1 MIKRKV
7 MHPCIIPSDINVYT
21 VMLISPGQGFVG
33 NGMTYPLILKGLV
46 LVMNLPT

>member
-1 MIKRKV
+1 MIKRKM
-7 MHPCIIPSDINVYT
+7 MHLSIIQSDINVYT

-33 NGMTYPLILKGLV
+33 NGTTYALILKGLA